1 MKLIIPLHKRES
13 GSEKVKKTH
22 FTPPP
27 ALRHCGFLKKALFNN
42 KGLGLIE
49 VLVMST
55 IGVLVI
61 SGSAEFL
68 KVVLSSAKVS
78 NSILTENDFKQ
89 TIARGLSIDCAE
101 ATPEIRPDNLEGS
114 DKNNGIGDFKSDFTL
129 PGDIKIGT
137 FKGSIEVVKM
147 DLTGD
152 SSKPTRDFNIYYK
165 KVGLERAS
173 APDSQNCMAKNGGT
187 PAKTAGCFKH
197 TCTVGIESSN
207 KSCNSVVNCH
217 NFSKAIITDITNKVS
232 EKITETIKE
241 KDCPAPTGDDP
252 QQFLKGFD
260 DSGNPECESPQ
271 APATLPAVL
280 CPNPGEFLKGF
291 DSEGNP
297 DCQSPCYGG
306 QIYIESID
314 LETPAYTI
322 STVRYEVGNPFQ
334 LYPGETPLPETRKR
348 FCECPAGLRWNG
360 IKCITCPD
368 GQRWINS
375 EKACMSCN
383 GGQWVNYSDTSSI
396 SCRCPS
402 GKRKKKVG

>member
-1 MKLIIPLHKRES
+1 
-13 GSEKVKKTH
+13 
-22 FTPPP
+22 
-27 ALRHCGFLKKALFNN
+27 
-42 KGLGLIE
+42 
-49 VLVMST
+49 MST

-173 APDSQNCMAKNGGT
+173 APDSQNCIAKNGGT

-207 KSCNSVVNCH
+207 KSCNGVVNCH
-217 NFSKAIITDITNKVS
+217 NFSENT
-232 EKITETIKE
+232 ITEIK
-241 KDCPAPTGDDP
+241 KISKQAIANKSCPAH
-252 QQFLKGFD
+252 QFF
-260 DSGNPECESPQ
+260 S
-271 APATLPAVL
+271 
-280 CPNPGEFLKGF
+280 GF
-291 DSEGNP
+291 DSNGNKICSP
-297 DCQSPCYGG
+297 D
-306 QIYIESID
+306 
-314 LETPAYTI
+314 
-322 STVRYEVGNPFQ
+322 
-334 LYPGETPLPETRKR
+334 
-348 FCECPAGLRWNG
+348 
-360 IKCITCPD
+360 IT
-368 GQRWINS
+368 
-375 EKACMSCN
+375 
-383 GGQWVNYSDTSSI
+383 
-396 SCRCPS
+396 CPS
-402 GKRKKKVG
+402 GKALSIEKNTDGTITKECISAGGSINPKACPPGKFIRERRANGDFVCESACGAVTGRVLFENLKVENPITYNTRIISYEVGEPVPDYTGETLVSKSRVCKCRDGAHWNGTECVICTGDRKWVQSAKACMECTGGVWSPLLFGSGFRCHCPSGYKKKTLV